1 MKDVR
6 NVGEKGRNSGN
17 WLLACQPFEEEKQI
31 NPYAQVSYM
40 MEELEEILM
49 VNALTR
55 SKLRFGTVS
64 YRIAW
69 ISNNILDEHKESLLS
84 SGK

>member
-6 NVGEKGRNSGN
+6 KAGEKGRNSEN
-17 WLLACQPFEEEKQI
+17 WLLACQPFEKEKQF
-31 NPYAQVSYM
+31 NPYAQASYM

-55 SKLRFGTVS
+55 SELRFCTVS

-69 ISNNILDEHKESLLS
+69 ISHNILDEHKESLLS